1 VNEHRER
8 KKERKKDWFLLLLQL
23 EEEEEEEEEEEQ
35 QEHDDDD
42 GVNAAAATA
51 VSGLFICSKADWG
64 TISTTIMSIMSS
76 MVAAIHSRRHAGTAC
91 CSWSS

>member
-8 KKERKKDWFLLLLQL
+8 KKRKKDGFLLLLQL
-23 EEEEEEEEEEEQ
+23 EEEEEEEQ

-51 VSGLFICSKADWG
+51 VTGLFICSKADWG
-64 TISTTIMSIMSS
+64 TISIMSS
-76 MVAAIHSRRHAGTAC
+76 MVGAIHSHRHAGTAC

>member
-8 KKERKKDWFLLLLQL
+8 KKERKKDGFLLLLQL
-23 EEEEEEEEEEEQ
+23 EEEEEEQ

-51 VSGLFICSKADWG
+51 VTGLFICSKADWG
-64 TISTTIMSIMSS
+64 TISTTIISFMSS
-76 MVAAIHSRRHAGTAC
+76 MVGAIHSHRHAGTAC